1 MHRVV
6 TLYQVKSI
14 KVDIRTFNTNNE
26 EEETQYNEEDFT
38 ATYTE
43 TNTD

>member
-6 TLYQVKSI
+6 ILYQIKSI

-26 EEETQYNEEDFT
+26 EEETQYNEEEFT
-38 ATYTE
+38 A
-43 TNTD
+43 